1 MKLEIKNLS
10 KSFDD
15 QDVLKDINLTLEKGK
30 IYALLGRN
38 GAGKTTFFN
47 CISQEI
53 PRDSGIACFDDGS
66 LLTQH
71 DVGFVYTNPML
82 PEFLTGIEFLT
93 FFIDI
98 HKDQGFIR
106 EDVHA
111 YFDSIQFN
119 QDDRYKLIKDYS
131 HGMRNKLQMLCIMML
146 KPKVLF
152 LDEPLTSFDV
162 VASIEMKR
170 QLVALKEDCIM
181 VLSTHMMQIAKDI
194 CDEVIILH
202 HGNATLLDSDRL
214 HDSSFEEDIID
225 ILSDNHES

>member
-10 KSFDD
+10 KSFDH

-93 FFIDI
+93 FLLIFIKI
-98 HKDQGFIR
+98 
-106 EDVHA
+106 
-111 YFDSIQFN
+111 
-119 QDDRYKLIKDYS
+119 
-131 HGMRNKLQMLCIMML
+131 
-146 KPKVLF
+146 KVLYARMF
-152 LDEPLTSFDV
+152 MHILIRFNLTK
-162 VASIEMKR
+162 M
-170 QLVALKEDCIM
+170 
-181 VLSTHMMQIAKDI
+181 IAI
-194 CDEVIILH
+194 
-202 HGNATLLDSDRL
+202 N
-214 HDSSFEEDIID
+214 
-225 ILSDNHES
+225 

>member
-1 MKLEIKNLS
+1 MKLEINNLS
-10 KSFDD
+10 KSFD
-15 QDVLKDINLTLEKGK
+15 QQVVLKDINLTLEKGK

-53 PRDSGIACFDDGS
+53 PYDQGTVCFEDGS
-66 LLTQH
+66 PLTQQ

-82 PEFLTGIEFLT
+82 PEFLTGLEFLT

-98 HKDQGFIR
+98 HKDQGFKR
-106 EDVHA
+106 EDVHS
-111 YFDSIQFN
+111 YFDTIQFN

-170 QLVALKEDCIM
+170 QLVAFKEDCIM
-181 VLSTHMMQIAKDI
+181 VLSTHMMQIAEDI

-202 HGNATLLDSDRL
+202 HGEASILDFGRL
-214 HDSSFEEDIID
+214 HDPSFEEDIIH
-225 ILSDNHES
+225 ILSDNHQS